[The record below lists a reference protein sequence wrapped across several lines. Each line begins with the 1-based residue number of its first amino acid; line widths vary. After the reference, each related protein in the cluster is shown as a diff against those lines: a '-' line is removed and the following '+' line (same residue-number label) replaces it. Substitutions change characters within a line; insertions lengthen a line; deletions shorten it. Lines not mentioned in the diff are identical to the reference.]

1 MKPFLKK
8 GLVFVLVSANSSIEL
23 DTGVKFASEKR
34 KRYEEN
40 MLNKWYSILPL
51 SQQNTGK
58 KCLAMTKSHKGSCH
72 DPICVHHSF
81 EVLHHKSDEE
91 QLWRSVSSLLYS
103 KRFLYGYSGFPFSL
117 KTNTSNKFQFDL
129 ERTDTFQR
137 ALN

>member
-1 MKPFLKK
+1 
-8 GLVFVLVSANSSIEL
+8 
-23 DTGVKFASEKR
+23 
-34 KRYEEN
+34 
-40 MLNKWYSILPL
+40 
-51 SQQNTGK
+51 
-58 KCLAMTKSHKGSCH
+58 MTKSHNGPCH

-91 QLWRSVSSLLYS
+91 QLWCSVRSLLYF
-103 KRFLYGYSGFPFSL
+103 KRFLYGYCGFTLSL

>member
-1 MKPFLKK
+1 
-8 GLVFVLVSANSSIEL
+8 
-23 DTGVKFASEKR
+23 
-34 KRYEEN
+34 
-40 MLNKWYSILPL
+40 
-51 SQQNTGK
+51 
-58 KCLAMTKSHKGSCH
+58 MTKSHNGPCH

-103 KRFLYGYSGFPFSL
+103 KRFLYGYSGFTLSL